1 MEGLVSMDNLRNL
14 LKVISSS
21 EFTYNIHS
29 SDNSILRYLTSEK
42 NYKLDFYLE
51 LNKIYIVGVNFDIPF
66 HYSTRQIGLMFED
79 ENFEKRWIHCPLIL
93 YERFIIDVFKEDAYK
108 FLDECKERGYEV

>member
-1 MEGLVSMDNLRNL
+1 MEGLISMDNLRNL
-14 LKVISSS
+14 LKVISNS

-29 SDNSILRYLTSEK
+29 SDNSILRYLTSEM
-42 NYKLDFYLE
+42 NYKLDSYLE
-51 LNKIYIVGVNFDIPF
+51 LNKIYVVGVSFTVDS

-93 YERFIIDVFKEDAYK
+93 YEQFIINVFKDDAYK
-108 FLDECKERGYEV
+108 FLDECINRGYNV